1 MTLLAPEEPMTDAA
15 GDIFDPEIHAAKPD
29 GTPSVKTDGTFRKK
43 RRDAGGATSRPRTAS
58 ATSRPRSASAAGGSK
73 LFAEQRAR
81 HVKAV
86 TDIAAVPTMLL
97 SFVDPVDAYC
107 AQQLTPQLA
116 EALADYAPESPQ
128 LAAFLDRASG
138 SGGLLSV
145 LAVVLVG
152 GIQFAHN
159 HGKVPEQYARMMGA
173 KPRHEIEAVLEQRAR
188 AMMRE
193 QQAAAGPA
201 VADAA

>member
-1 MTLLAPEEPMTDAA
+1 MTILAPEEPMTDAA

-29 GTPSVKTDGTFRKK
+29 GTPSTKTDGTFRKK
-43 RRDAGGATSRPRTAS
+43 RRDAGGAARRSSTSSTS
-58 ATSRPRSASAAGGSK
+58 SRPRSSAAAGGSK
-73 LFAEQRAR
+73 VLAEQRAR
-81 HVKAV
+81 HIKAV
-86 TDIAAVPTMLL
+86 HDIAAVPTMLL

-116 EALADYAPESPQ
+116 EALADYAPENPQ

-145 LAVVLVG
+145 LAVLVVG
-152 GIQFAHN
+152 GVQFAHN
-159 HGKVPEQYARMMGA
+159 HGRVPEQYARMMGA

-193 QQAAAGPA
+193 QQQAGPA
-201 VADAA
+201 VADE

>member
-29 GTPSVKTDGTFRKK
+29 GSPSTKTDGTFRKK
-43 RRDAGGATSRPRTAS
+43 RRDAGGASRPRSAS

-73 LFAEQRAR
+73 VLAEQRAR
-81 HVKAV
+81 HIKAV

-116 EALADYAPESPQ
+116 ESLADYAPENPQ

-145 LAVVLVG
+145 LAVLVVG
-152 GIQFAHN
+152 GVQFAHN

-188 AMMRE
+188 AMMRD
-193 QQAAAGPA
+193 QQAPA
-201 VADAA
+201 VADE